1 MMATAYESGV
11 VQAQLG
17 APASPRERPSARAW
31 YALVVLVVAMVFGYV
46 DRQIL
51 ILLAQSIKHDLA
63 LSDLQIGETHGL
75 GPAVLA
81 GLAMF
86 PLAWLADRFERRT
99 VLCVCVIFWSIA
111 TAASGLAWNFA
122 TLQACTIG
130 IAIGE
135 AALTPI
141 VYSLIP
147 DLFPPASRARANII
161 TYGATALGV
170 GLGLAL
176 GGALLGVVAHL
187 RVLLPVWL
195 AALETWRLTFFIVAI
210 PGPLVAIAVFLIGAT
225 RREVTAPQNLAPA
238 LRIGTYVREHGLVA
252 LGAFGTMACFT
263 FALQAVGNWLPVALI
278 RIFQADAAAVG
289 INFGFTFMAGAA
301 VGLVTA
307 AIITPFWRRVAGTAY
322 VLRAIAVAS
331 AGAAVPA
338 LLLVFA
344 ANTWQVYGL
353 FFLFSAIFITGVA
366 LMPGMMQDITPPA
379 LRARVIAGGTVLF
392 MVVGYV
398 SPPLVGF
405 ISDRLSSSP
414 RGLIWAIVA
423 VTLTGLLLCAA
434 LSRFMEGP
442 YRRTVAVIPTA

>member
-1 MMATAYESGV
+1 MATAYDSGV
-11 VQAQLG
+11 AQAQIG
-17 APASPRERPSARAW
+17 APAVPGERPSARAW

-51 ILLAQSIKHDLA
+51 ILLAQPIKNDLS

-75 GPAVLA
+75 GPAIIA
-81 GLAMF
+81 ALAMF

-111 TAASGLAWNFA
+111 TAASGLAVNFA
-122 TLQACTIG
+122 SLQACTIG

-147 DLFPPASRARANII
+147 DLFPPGSRARANII

-170 GLGLAL
+170 GVGFAL
-176 GGALLGVVAHL
+176 GGMLLGVAAHL
-187 RVLLPVWL
+187 RALLPASL
-195 AALETWRLTFFIVAI
+195 AVFETWRLTFFIVAL
-210 PGPLVAIAVFLIGAT
+210 PGPLVAIAVYLIGAT
-225 RREVTAPQNLAPA
+225 RREAAAPQNPVPA
-238 LRIGTYVREHGLVA
+238 ARIGTYLKEHGLVA

-263 FALQAVGNWLPVALI
+263 FALQAIGNWLPVALT
-278 RIFQADAAAVG
+278 RIYQADAASVG
-289 INFGFTFMAGAA
+289 VNYGFTFMAGAA

-307 AIITPFWRRVAGTAY
+307 VMITPYWRRVAGSAY

-331 AGAAVPA
+331 AGSAVPA
-338 LLLVFA
+338 LLLQFA
-344 ANTWQVYGL
+344 TTIWQVYAL
-353 FFLFSAIFITGVA
+353 FFLFSTIFITGVA

-392 MVVGYV
+392 MVLGYI

-405 ISDRLSSSP
+405 ISDRLSSNP
-414 RGLIWAIVA
+414 RGLIFAIVT
-423 VTLTGLLLCAA
+423 VTITGLLLCAA
-434 LSRFMEGP
+434 LARFMEAP
-442 YRRTVAVIPTA
+442 YRRAVAVLATD

>member
-1 MMATAYESGV
+1 MATAYESGV
-11 VQAQLG
+11 VQARVG
-17 APASPRERPSARAW
+17 APAASAERPSARAW

-51 ILLAQSIKHDLA
+51 ILLAQPIKSDLS

-75 GPAVLA
+75 GPAIVA
-81 GLAMF
+81 ALAMF

-99 VLCVCVIFWSIA
+99 VLCLCVIFWSIA
-111 TAASGLAWNFA
+111 TAASGLAVSFA

-147 DLFPPASRARANII
+147 DLFPPGSRARANII

-170 GLGLAL
+170 GLGFAL
-176 GGALLGVVAHL
+176 GGALLGVTGHL
-187 RVLLPVWL
+187 RALLPGPL
-195 AALETWRLTFFIVAI
+195 AALETWRLTFFIVAL
-210 PGPLVAIAVFLIGAT
+210 PGPLVAIAVYLIGAT
-225 RREVTAPQNLAPA
+225 RREVSAARKSEPVVGVRAYL
-238 LRIGTYVREHGLVA
+238 REHGLVA
-252 LGAFGTMACFT
+252 LGAFGTMGFFT
-263 FALQAVGNWLPVALI
+263 FALQALGNWLPVALT
-278 RIFQADAAAVG
+278 RNFKADAASVG
-289 INFGFTFMAGAA
+289 VNYGFTFMAGAA

-307 AIITPFWRRVAGTAY
+307 VIITPYWRRVAGTAY

-344 ANTWQVYGL
+344 TNTWQVYGL
-353 FFLFSAIFITGVA
+353 FFVFSAVFITGVA
-366 LMPGMMQDITPPA
+366 LMPGMMQDITPTV

-392 MVVGYV
+392 MVLGYV

-405 ISDRLSSSP
+405 ISDRLSSNP

-423 VTLTGLLLCAA
+423 VTIAGLLLCAA
-434 LSRFMEGP
+434 LARSMEAP
-442 YRRTVAVIPTA
+442 YRRTVAAVSTA